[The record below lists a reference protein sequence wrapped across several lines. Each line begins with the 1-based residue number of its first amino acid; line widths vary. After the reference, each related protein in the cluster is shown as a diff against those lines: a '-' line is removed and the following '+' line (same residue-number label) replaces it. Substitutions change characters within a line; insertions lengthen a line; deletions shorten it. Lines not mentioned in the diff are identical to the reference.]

1 MQKLNELFSGGGD
14 GEGANDSFLEDGSEG
29 LCSLSTTQR
38 MYGFA
43 ASLAAGLLLIVRLEE
58 GTVRSLIEEKGVV
71 KGVTY
76 KNSSGEETTSS
87 APLTVVCDGCHS
99 NLRHSLNDNN
109 AEVTAYEIGY
119 ISRNCRLEQPDKLH
133 LIMAKPSFA
142 MMYQISSTD
151 VRCNFELLSK
161 NLPSVSNGEM
171 ASFVKNSIAPQ
182 VPLKLRKTF
191 LKGLDEGSHIKITQ
205 AKRMPAT
212 LSRKK
217 GVIVLGDAFN
227 MRHPVIASGMMVL
240 LSDIL
245 ILSRLLKPLGNLG
258 DENEVSEVMK
268 SFYVLRKEE
277 VLSYFVGYVTKNT
290 RLEDPHSMHLIFS
303 KPLPCVVYQITS
315 NEVRCAAEVPA
326 DSIPSIANGEM
337 VNFLKKTVAPQVRMM
352 VALSDVLILRNLLR
366 PVPSFSNTKKVLELV
381 KSIYIIRKPMSATVN
396 TLAHVFS
403 EVLVA
408 TTDEAR
414 EGMRESCFNYLSS
427 GGFRTSG
434 MMAILGGMNPRPLSL
449 VFHLVCITL
458 TAMGHLLSPFPS
470 PRRFWHSLRVF
481 ALALK
486 MLGAHLGDEG
496 LKEMLI
502 PTNAASY
509 RKSYMATASD
519 WSPQLIIF
527 FALSRLFNPISN
539 QGTEPGSVPGMG
551 LCILSSVISPV

>member
-1 MQKLNELFSGGGD
+1 MDMAFVEVCLRMLLVFVLSWTIFHVTNRKKKKATKLADVATEERREGGPDVIIVGAGVGGSALAYALAKDGRRVHVIERDMREPVRMMGEFMQPGG
-14 GEGANDSFLEDGSEG
+14 
-29 LCSLSTTQR
+29 R
-38 MYGFA
+38 
-43 ASLAAGLLLIVRLEE
+43 LLLSKLGLQDCLEEIDAQKSTGLRLFKDGKETVACFPVDTNFSYEPSGRFFHNGRFVQRLRQKASSLPNVQLEE
-58 GTVRSLIEEKGVV
+58 GTVKFLIEEKGVV
-71 KGVTY
+71 KGVIY
-76 KNSSGEETTSS
+76 KNSAGEEITAF
-87 APLTVVCDGCHS
+87 APLTVVCDGCYS
-99 NLRHSLNDNN
+99 NLR
-109 AEVTAYEIGY
+109 
-119 ISRNCRLEQPDKLH
+119 
-133 LIMAKPSFA
+133 
-142 MMYQISSTD
+142 
-151 VRCNFELLSK
+151 LSAVHNK
-161 NLPSVSNGEM
+161 V
-171 ASFVKNSIAPQ
+171 
-182 VPLKLRKTF
+182 
-191 LKGLDEGSHIKITQ
+191 
-205 AKRMPAT
+205 
-212 LSRKK
+212 
-217 GVIVLGDAFN
+217 
-227 MRHPVIASGMMVL
+227 
-240 LSDIL
+240 
-245 ILSRLLKPLGNLG
+245 
-258 DENEVSEVMK
+258 
-268 SFYVLRKEE
+268 E

-337 VNFLKKTVAPQVRMM
+337 VNFLKKTVAPQIPDGNLRETFLKGVEEGLLEIKTTATKSMSAKQCDKKGVIVLGDAFNMRHPIIASGMM

-381 KSIYIIRKPMSATVN
+381 KSFYIIRKPMSATVN

-414 EGMRESCFNYLSS
+414 EGMRESCFIYLSS
-427 GGFRTSG
+427 GDFRTSE

-509 RKSYMATASD
+509 RKSYMTTASD
-519 WSPQLIIF
+519 
-527 FALSRLFNPISN
+527 
-539 QGTEPGSVPGMG
+539 
-551 LCILSSVISPV
+551 C